1 MEGNNFANSIF
12 NFNNGTSNQFHNTS
26 NNIDFESIYPYG
38 KFPIEK
44 TKSYDPINH
53 KIESLSHPKEEPD
66 HTTPKNNNI
75 LGNIDLKTILPLI
88 TALKNKNKLTTYDL
102 FNLFMPSLYK
112 NNPNLKELL
121 KFFKKQEEQP
131 KSKLPKPQM
140 QSIDSYVKA

>member
-1 MEGNNFANSIF
+1 MEGNSFDRSIF
-12 NFNNGTSNQFHNTS
+12 NFNNITSSQSQHTS

-44 TKSYDPINH
+44 TKSYNPINH
-53 KIESLSHPKEEPD
+53 KIESLSYPKEETEKTP
-66 HTTPKNNNI
+66 PKNKNL

-88 TALKNKNKLTTYDL
+88 TTLKNKNKLTTYDL
-102 FNLFMPSLYK
+102 FNLLMPSLYK
-112 NNPNLKELL
+112 DNPNLKELL
-121 KFFKKQEEQP
+121 KFFDKQEEQP